1 MDSLTQFTLGA
12 AVTVALL
19 GRNAGPRKA
28 VLIGGLLG
36 TLPDL
41 DVFIPYEDPV
51 DSFVLHRGATHSIFV
66 HALATPI
73 IGEALVRVI
82 GDLRAHRARVYATV
96 LLVLVSHAVIDAMTV
111 YGTRIFW
118 PVLPDPVGVGSIFII
133 DPLYTV
139 PILIPVIWALCV
151 RSWTPRLKRVLS
163 AGLIFSSGYMAS
175 TVALQAYVENRA
187 RTMFVEAGVKPDK
200 VFALAAPFN
209 TVLWKVIAIDEKH
222 YHNLYL
228 SLFDGNRN
236 PAIYSHARRPDLLT
250 CLDGAPAVQKLIW
263 FSDGYLRA
271 RETDGQILVADLR
284 MGLTPNYVFQFAVG
298 QEADGRIEAVPPT
311 RYLAS
316 RRSEDG
322 DWAWLVD
329 RLWGRPAERKVENGM
344 AEPAGPAD
352 AQC

>member
-28 VLIGGLLG
+28 VLIGGLMG

-66 HALATPI
+66 HALATPV
-73 IGEALVRVI
+73 IGEALVRSV
-82 GDLRAHRARVYATV
+82 GALREHRVRVYATV
-96 LLVLVSHAVIDAMTV
+96 FLVLASHAIIDAMTV

-118 PVLPDPVGVGSIFII
+118 PVWPDPVGVGSIFII

-151 RSWTPRLKRVLS
+151 RSWTARLARVLTI
-163 AGLIFSSGYMAS
+163 GLVFSTSYMAL
-175 TVALQAYVENRA
+175 TVALQAYVEDRA
-187 RTMFVEAGVKPDK
+187 RTMFEQAGVEPTK

-228 SLFDGNRN
+228 SLFDGDQN
-236 PAIYSHARRPDLLT
+236 PSIYSHARRPDLLT

-271 RETDGQILVADLR
+271 READGQILVADLR

-298 QEADGRIEAVPPT
+298 READGQIEAIPPT

-316 RRSEDG
+316 RRSEAG
-322 DWAWLVD
+322 DWTWLLD
-329 RLWGRPAERKVENGM
+329 RLWGRPAVRKVENGM
-344 AEPAGPAD
+344 AESSASVA

>member
-19 GRNAGPRKA
+19 GRNVGPRKA
-28 VLIGGLLG
+28 VLIGGLMG

-66 HALATPI
+66 HALATPV
-73 IGEALVRVI
+73 IGEALVRSV
-82 GDLRAHRARVYATV
+82 GALREHRARVYATV
-96 LLVLVSHAVIDAMTV
+96 FLVLASHAIIDAMTV

-151 RSWTPRLKRVLS
+151 RSWTPRLARVLS
-163 AGLIFSSGYMAS
+163 IGLVFSTSYMAL
-175 TVALQAYVENRA
+175 TIALQAYVEDRA
-187 RTMFVEAGVKPDK
+187 RTMFEQAGVEAVK

-209 TVLWKVIAIDEKH
+209 TVLWKVIAIDETR

-228 SLFDGNRN
+228 SLLDGEEN
-236 PAIYSHARRPDLLT
+236 PTIYSHARRPDLLT
-250 CLDGAPAVQKLIW
+250 CLDGAPAVQKLVW

-271 RETDGQILVADLR
+271 READGQILVADLR

-298 QEADGRIEAVPPT
+298 RDADGQIEPIPPT

-316 RRSEDG
+316 RRSEEG

-329 RLWGRPAERKVENGM
+329 RLWGRPAVRKVENGM
-344 AEPAGPAD
+344 AETSASAD